1 MWQDR
6 AFVGL
11 FGFLQQLRMSN
22 RAGAMVAGVGR
33 EVDGH
38 RSVGQ
43 QPREEAW
50 ATAAVV
56 AWATR
61 PLPERRSTA
70 TDYSNPAVGS
80 LPQRRL
86 RSQSASSRKRA
97 MR

>member
-1 MWQDR
+1 VWQDR

-22 RAGAMVAGVGR
+22 RAGAMVAGV
-33 EVDGH
+33 GH